1 MRPIERSE
9 ILPIGDYEAIRPH
22 FRARVIAEKVPR
34 RIALGD
40 HLSVLFENR
49 DSALLQIQEML
60 RTERITGEAAILHEL
75 RTYNDLV
82 PGPRQL
88 SVTVFVQIPDKA
100 LRDRMLVELAG
111 LEHSFAI
118 VVNDEHF
125 PLRGPQ
131 PDGFVEGRT
140 TAVHYLKADLSPAA
154 IAAITRGD
162 AKAALLALHP
172 ALQARAELGR
182 ATLASLADDLAEDLA
197 TDPGAAAQS

>member
-22 FRARVIAEKVPR
+22 FRARVIAEKQPR
-34 RIALGD
+34 RVALGE
-40 HLSVLFENR
+40 HMSALFENR

-60 RTERITGEAAILHEL
+60 RTERITGESAIQHEL

-82 PGPRQL
+82 PGPRQV
-88 SVTVFVQIPDKA
+88 SVTLFVQIPDKA

-111 LEHSFAI
+111 LEDRFAI
-118 VVNDEHF
+118 VVNDERF
-125 PLRGPQ
+125 PLRGPR

-140 TAVHYLKADLSPAA
+140 TAVHYLKAELSTAA

-162 AKAALLALHP
+162 AKAALLVEHP
-172 ALQARAELGR
+172 ALQARAALTR
-182 ATLASLADDLAEDLA
+182 ATLASLADDLAEDLPA
-197 TDPGAAAQS
+197 TA